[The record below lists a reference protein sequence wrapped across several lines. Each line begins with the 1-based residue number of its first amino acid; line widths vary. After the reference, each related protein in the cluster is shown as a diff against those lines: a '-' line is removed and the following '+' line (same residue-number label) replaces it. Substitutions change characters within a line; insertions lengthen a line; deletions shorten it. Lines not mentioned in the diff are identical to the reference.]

1 MSRSFHTT
9 RRHLKEAE
17 KLSSSNEEKRAASIE
32 KLKEDLQKKRSA
44 KRQVLEQRNEGYPVV
59 LPTPVETIPIE
70 VCDSSEYLHY
80 PASAE
85 DLRVL
90 LNAMPSGIADGLSRI
105 RLCLGAESQSSPE
118 GPLGAELEVD
128 PYLGR
133 NGYEFLSGIYVG
145 RCVGTY
151 SPGNAEIWLH
161 GYIYSPDLANRS
173 MLELYLRLH
182 MLMVFVHEIGHHHD
196 FTFRIARGRWRG
208 DNPDNVE
215 IYAERMQHL
224 WLMDYIIPFLQTK
237 YAQEFEEFNA
247 WIKAHAGVEVPIEIL
262 IGDPRSTAK
271 NGLIA
276 LSSFFDTG
284 GAFRSFVNNVLAGKD
299 LIEARL
305 DFADE
310 LHMAE
315 KYDLAL
321 KIIALVLSEKPKDVE
336 AIALKADIYEHL
348 EKYDLAIQ
356 LAENALS
363 IQQDYIPALSVAVN
377 AYEGLKNWENVI
389 TASDAILNVSDG
401 EDVFEH
407 GRVLYSKG
415 NAYCQMGHDQQ
426 AQEIIEELEKG
437 NKWSQRMA
445 RRLRE
450 RLDEKPSAGG

>member
-17 KLSSSNEEKRAASIE
+17 KLSYSNEEKRAVSIE
-32 KLKEDLQKKRSA
+32 KLKEDLQKKRGA

-59 LPTPVETIPIE
+59 ISTPVETIPIE

-85 DLRVL
+85 DIRIL

-105 RLCLGAESQSSPE
+105 RLCLGADRQYPPE
-118 GPLGAELEVD
+118 EPWATELEVD

-151 SPGNAEIWLH
+151 SPHNAEIWLH

-224 WLMDYIIPFLQTK
+224 WLADYIIPFLQTK
-237 YAQEFEEFNA
+237 YAQELEEFNT

-271 NGLIA
+271 NGLIM

-284 GAFRSFVNNVLAGKD
+284 EAFRSFVNNVLAGKD

-321 KIIALVLSEKPKDVE
+321 KIIELVLSEKPNDVE
-336 AIALKADIYEHL
+336 AIALKAEIYGHL

-356 LAENALS
+356 LAELA
-363 IQQDYIPALSVAVN
+363 
-377 AYEGLKNWENVI
+377 GMRGF
-389 TASDAILNVSDG
+389 DAGPV
-401 EDVFEH
+401 
-407 GRVLYSKG
+407 
-415 NAYCQMGHDQQ
+415 
-426 AQEIIEELEKG
+426 
-437 NKWSQRMA
+437 
-445 RRLRE
+445 
-450 RLDEKPSAGG
+450 